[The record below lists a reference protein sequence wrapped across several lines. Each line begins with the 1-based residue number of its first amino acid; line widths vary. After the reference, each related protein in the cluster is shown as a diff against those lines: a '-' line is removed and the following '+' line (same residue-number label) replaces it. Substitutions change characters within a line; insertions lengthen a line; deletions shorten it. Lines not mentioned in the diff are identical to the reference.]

1 LAEVHEIGV
10 PGRPPILPAQCV
22 VLDEFLV
29 PADLEALMQYAL
41 AREADFQLSE
51 VISPGVSGGLV
62 DFQHRRSRVLYDL
75 GKTGTALVERIRA
88 CLPRILPKLNH
99 DPFRISRI
107 ESQITASNHGDYFR
121 WHCDDSQPEI
131 ASREITF
138 VYFFH
143 REPREFSRGELRLY
157 ESRWNDGSYAPT
169 DTCRTIVPQPNQL
182 VLFDSSLAHEIT
194 PVECSSGTF
203 ASSRFTVNGW
213 FHR

>member
-1 LAEVHEIGV
+1 LAEERQIAVLE
-10 PGRPPILPAQCV
+10 RPAILPAQCV
-22 VLDEFLV
+22 VLDEFMV
-29 PADLEALMQYAL
+29 PADLEALTQYAL
-41 AREADFQLSE
+41 IREADFQLSE
-51 VISPGVSGGLV
+51 VISPGVTGGLV

-75 GKTGTALVERIRA
+75 GKTGTALVDRIRA
-88 CLPRILPKLNH
+88 CLPRILLKLNH
-99 DPFRISRI
+99 DPFATTRI

-143 REPREFSRGELRLY
+143 REPREFSGGELRLY

-169 DTCRTIVPQPNQL
+169 DTYRTIVPQQNQL

-194 PVECSSGTF
+194 PVECPSGTF